1 MSLNCFQVPADKS
14 CNQQPPQPMNIPDHE
29 LQEGEEV
36 LAEYEVQVAEGT
48 HLTNENVGHDDDDDD
63 DDGNDDDD
71 PDATL
76 DSELSQNEGETI
88 ICSSQTL
95 NYLSY
100 RQSRMM

>member
-14 CNQQPPQPMNIPDHE
+14 CNPQPMNIPDHE

-36 LAEYEVQVAEGT
+36 IAEYEVPVAEGT
-48 HLTNENVGHDDDDDD
+48 HVTNENVGHDDD

-95 NYLSY
+95 NY
-100 RQSRMM
+100 

>member
-14 CNQQPPQPMNIPDHE
+14 CNPQPMNIPDHE

-36 LAEYEVQVAEGT
+36 IAEYEVPVAEGT
-48 HLTNENVGHDDDDDD
+48 HVTNENVGHDDDDD
-63 DDGNDDDD
+63 GNDDDD
-71 PDATL
+71 QDDQDDQDATL

-95 NYLSY
+95 NY
-100 RQSRMM
+100 

>member
-14 CNQQPPQPMNIPDHE
+14 CNPQPMNIPDHE

-36 LAEYEVQVAEGT
+36 IAEYEVPVAEGT
-48 HLTNENVGHDDDDDD
+48 HLTNENVGHDDD

-95 NYLSY
+95 NY
-100 RQSRMM
+100 

>member
-36 LAEYEVQVAEGT
+36 LAEYEVPVAEGS
-48 HLTNENVGHDDDDDD
+48 HLTNENVGHDDDDD
-63 DDGNDDDD
+63 GNDDDD
-71 PDATL
+71 QDGTL

>member
-14 CNQQPPQPMNIPDHE
+14 CNPQPMNIPDHE
-29 LQEGEEV
+29 LQVGEEV
-36 LAEYEVQVAEGT
+36 IAEYEVPVAEGT

-95 NYLSY
+95 NY
-100 RQSRMM
+100 